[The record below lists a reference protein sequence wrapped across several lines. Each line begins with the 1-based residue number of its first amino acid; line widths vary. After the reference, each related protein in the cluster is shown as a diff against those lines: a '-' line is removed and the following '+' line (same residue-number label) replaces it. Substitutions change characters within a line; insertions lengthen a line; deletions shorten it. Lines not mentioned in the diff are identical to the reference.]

1 MGTLHTLRA
10 APPGMH
16 AHRDRAPVSNA
27 YFAIRIDATVNLLEA
42 REYQGL
48 PRDERL
54 ARAHTEQRGFLNGF
68 LDPALR
74 AAFDLRIAV
83 DPTAV
88 NPVSMA
94 LLGGER
100 V

>member
-27 YFAIRIDATVNLLEA
+27 YFAIRIDAAVNLLEA

-83 DPTAV
+83 DPTAA